1 MNLKLFVYIDI
12 GFWVNVVIKGKACI
26 YYMLV
31 IIMTLVHNTTY
42 IIPLLFIPTEDFP
55 IQYDSV

>member
-26 YYMLV
+26 YMLV